1 MRILR
6 FLLLAL
12 LGQSVL
18 TYGQNVSHN
27 GQNEIRLPAIVPNGN
42 EPVIDEVPCEVT
54 TVDYCG
60 DFIYVN
66 GVLKRMLIPG
76 GYVTFTNDDINQ
88 PEYHF
93 YLTDHQG
100 NVRIVANQDGTI
112 EQINHHYPYGGLM
125 GESTYS
131 IYQL

>member
-1 MRILR
+1 M
-6 FLLLAL
+6 AL

-18 TYGQNVSHN
+18 TYGQNVPHN
-27 GQNEIRLPAIVPNGN
+27 GQNEITLPAIVPNGN

-66 GVLKRMLIPG
+66 GKLKRMLFLG
-76 GYVTFTNDDINQ
+76 GYITFRNDSIQ
-88 PEYHF
+88 CPEYHF
-93 YLTDHQG
+93 YITDLQG
-100 NVRIVANQDGTI
+100 NIRAVANQNGEV
-112 EQINHHYPYGGLM
+112 EQVNHYYPYGGVM

-131 IYQL
+131 ITNYK